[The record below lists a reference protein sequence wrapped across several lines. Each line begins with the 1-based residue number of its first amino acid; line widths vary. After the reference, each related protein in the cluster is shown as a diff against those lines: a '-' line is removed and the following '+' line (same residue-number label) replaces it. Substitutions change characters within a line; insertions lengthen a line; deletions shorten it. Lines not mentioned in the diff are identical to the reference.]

1 MRGGRCATRHPTRD
15 RSTFKRRSSSSP
27 GPASRLLQPAGP
39 VTEASCTPLL
49 VIRCFPSGACH
60 RALAPR
66 ISTSSIASHPCRCR
80 HGLREKFPDV
90 FPRCD
95 ALNAPRPSKRRGC
108 LPPAYIHLVSPVSQY
123 RILTQ
128 PNTHPNVLV
137 SPTQSLA
144 SYKTPPK
151 RSTNT
156 HLRKP
161 VHSIASTTMMQT
173 VDPSQPKPIQY
184 ASPPSPPA
192 SNTGSPKSMSVL
204 NATETDK
211 MTISTHHHILIVTG
225 PAGCGKST
233 VAKHLSDRYGFDYI
247 EGDEVS

>member
-49 VIRCFPSGACH
+49 AIRCFPFGACH

-108 LPPAYIHLVSPVSQY
+108 LPPAYIYLVSPVSQY

-144 SYKTPPK
+144 SYKTPP
-151 RSTNT
+151 NV
-156 HLRKP
+156 L
-161 VHSIASTTMMQT
+161 QT
-173 VDPSQPKPIQY
+173 LISPNRFTQSLLQP
-184 ASPPSPPA
+184 
-192 SNTGSPKSMSVL
+192 
-204 NATETDK
+204 
-211 MTISTHHHILIVTG
+211 
-225 PAGCGKST
+225 
-233 VAKHLSDRYGFDYI
+233 
-247 EGDEVS
+247 

>member
-1 MRGGRCATRHPTRD
+1 MPSCLGSQNIDKFHRIPPLPLPSWLAGEISRRVPQVRRLKCTTPQQTSGLLTACIHTSRFTRIAISYINPAEHPSQRTCEPN
-15 RSTFKRRSSSSP
+15 SITS
-27 GPASRLLQPAGP
+27 
-39 VTEASCTPLL
+39 
-49 VIRCFPSGACH
+49 VIQ
-60 RALAPR
+60 
-66 ISTSSIASHPCRCR
+66 
-80 HGLREKFPDV
+80 
-90 FPRCD
+90 
-95 ALNAPRPSKRRGC
+95 N
-108 LPPAYIHLVSPVSQY
+108 
-123 RILTQ
+123 
-128 PNTHPNVLV
+128 
-137 SPTQSLA
+137 
-144 SYKTPPK
+144 PPK